1 MPIVARSWS
10 RVSRIVVLA
19 LLALPLA
26 APAAVLG
33 ERTRAGGWQVVRSQ
47 AGSGLVRITGNRV
60 VGLYPGMTKKLTL
73 VLRSE
78 SRRSNVVRRVRVRD
92 MATTKPGCAPSRR
105 NLAVRRSKRAAFRIP
120 PGGARRVI
128 VLLSMPKTVSDACQ
142 RAVFRL
148 RYTARARIVEDR
160 TRFRAG
166 R

>member
-33 ERTRAGGWQVVRSQ
+33 ERTTAGGWQVVRRQ
-47 AGSGLVRITGNRV
+47 GSGLVRITGNRV

-78 SRRSNVVRRVRVRD
+78 SRRSIVVRRVRVRD

-148 RYTARARIVEDR
+148 RYTAQARIIEDR